1 MEERVTSKLLSE
13 IEPSM
18 SGMRDQIQSSI
29 GADIRRLVQEELA
42 IQKMNEV
49 KEQEAV
55 DDEVEEPLSTKN
67 NKIQKKS
74 KNKNTKNIE
83 KQIEEPEE
91 VETSC
96 EDEENVKTPTE
107 PEKEKN

>member
-1 MEERVTSKLLSE
+1 
-13 IEPSM
+13 M

-55 DDEVEEPLSTKN
+55 DDEVEDPVITKN
-67 NKIQKKS
+67 NKIQKNS

>member
-1 MEERVTSKLLSE
+1 MNTKKRKEPPSPKGKFCVKDTEAKVELANTFAELKGEISQVEERVTSKLLSE

-55 DDEVEEPLSTKN
+55 DDEVEDPVSTKN
-67 NKIQKKS
+67 NKIQK
-74 KNKNTKNIE
+74 I
-83 KQIEEPEE
+83 
-91 VETSC
+91 
-96 EDEENVKTPTE
+96 
-107 PEKEKN
+107 